1 MPENRPNPGLLSD
14 YRWTLPLPTRWR
26 DNDIYGHMNN
36 VVYYAL
42 FDTVAN
48 QFLITEGEFDF
59 QNAASVG
66 FVVNSH
72 CNYHAPVAFPETLT
86 GALRISRI
94 GKRSLTY
101 QIGIFSERRDAAA
114 AEGDFTHVF
123 VNRQSGQSSAIPD
136 SIAAAAYK
144 FSI

>member
-1 MPENRPNPGLLSD
+1 MSENTNKPGRLAD

-48 QFLITEGEFDF
+48 RFLIDEGGFDF
-59 QNAASVG
+59 AGSDVVG
-66 FVVNSH
+66 FVVSSS
-72 CNYHAPVAFPETLT
+72 CTYHAPVAFPETLT
-86 GALRISRI
+86 GALRILRVGS
-94 GKRSLTY
+94 KALTY
-101 QIGIFSERRDAAA
+101 EIGIFSERRELAA

-123 VNRQSGQSSAIPD
+123 VNRADNKSCPIPP
-136 SIAAAAYK
+136 SIKKAANRFLA
-144 FSI
+144 